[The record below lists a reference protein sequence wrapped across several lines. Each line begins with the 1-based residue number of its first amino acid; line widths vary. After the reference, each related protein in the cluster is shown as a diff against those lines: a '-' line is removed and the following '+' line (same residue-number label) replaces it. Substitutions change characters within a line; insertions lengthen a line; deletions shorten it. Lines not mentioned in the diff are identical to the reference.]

1 MLVRYRMNS
10 NCTLDNMRADINAII
25 TNAVTYNGS
34 GVPTAGLSA
43 GCDTANTIAYGSH
56 PGSSKYALVGS
67 GASASGT
74 TSSITQTLLTVGGT
88 VTGTFVVGMRLS
100 GTGVAPGTTIVALGT
115 GSGGA
120 GTYHVSCSQVVS
132 STTITGTTLNQT
144 YSKVHSD
151 YSDVTHY
158 FRLNY
163 SPTLTATCSNG
174 SISGTTLTVA
184 GSVNGEYK
192 IGMVITGTGVTAG
205 TTIISYGT
213 GLGGQGTYNISIS
226 QSVSGTT
233 ITGSI
238 TPNVANTNSGS
249 ISGTTL
255 TIAAGSSS
263 ISNTGLWQ
271 VGMTVTG
278 TGVAANTTITALGTG
293 SGGAGTYILSQS
305 STVTNIGLQGYFSSS
320 IPLTGQLSS
329 MTLARSYTAGTDT
342 LVDSGE
348 IKKYRNMGFIT
359 GSFGGPVLTV
369 NDVTS
374 IIPGYSLS
382 VGDVL
387 APAYHNNLST
397 GVNLSNT
404 EVTGTA
410 SIVNG
415 TAITA
420 FGSGTGGTGT
430 YVTSTIN
437 ATGNTYWQ
445 VYRPENA
452 GISMNAYN
460 PYTLAHGIDIIIS
473 TKMIYISSPYSG
485 SQVGI
490 FDIGKNGVSRIYT
503 SNMLMTGIDLEHEL
517 FGLSVPYTYKFNTNS
532 YGSQSGLALNYITPQ
547 RKFNSSGAL
556 VIIENPTFL
565 FQEDNGNV
573 LSVIYG
579 LLKLPENVFSSHIT
593 YTDAGNVRRL
603 TYNDYAILTE

>member
-10 NCTLDNMRADINAII
+10 SCTLDNMRADINAII

-34 GVPTAGLSA
+34 GIPTAGLSA
-43 GCDTANTIAYGSH
+43 GCDTANTIAFGTH
-56 PGSSKYALVGS
+56 PTSSKYALVGT
-67 GASASGT
+67 GGTASGT
-74 TSSITQTLLTVGGT
+74 ASSISQTLLTVGGT
-88 VTGTFVVGMRLS
+88 VTGTFAVGMRLS
-100 GTGVAPGTTIVALGT
+100 GTGIAPGTTIIALGT

-120 GTYHVSCSQVVS
+120 GTYHVSCSQVVT

-144 YSKVHSD
+144 YSKLHSD
-151 YSDVTHY
+151 YNDVTHY

-163 SPTLTATCSNG
+163 SSTLTATCSNG
-174 SISGTTLTVA
+174 SISTTVLTVA

-213 GLGGQGTYNISIS
+213 GVGGQGTYNLNIS
-226 QSVSGTT
+226 QSVSATT

-255 TIAAGSSS
+255 TIAAGSGL

-278 TGVAANTTITALGTG
+278 TGVTANSVITALGTG
-293 SGGAGTYILSQS
+293 TGGPGTYTLSQS
-305 STVTNIGLQGYFSSS
+305 STVTNIGLQGHFSST
-320 IPLTGQLSS
+320 IPLTGQLNAI
-329 MTLARSYTAGTDT
+329 TLSRSYTGGTDT

-348 IKKYRNMGFIT
+348 IKKYRNIGFIVGQFS
-359 GSFGGPVLTV
+359 GSTLSVSDA
-369 NDVTS
+369 NN
-374 IIPGYSLS
+374 IISGYSLS
-382 VGDVL
+382 VGDII
-387 APAYHNNLST
+387 APAYHNNFST

-404 EVTGTA
+404 ETTGTA
-410 SIVNG
+410 SVVNG
-415 TAITA
+415 TTITA
-420 FGSGTGGTGT
+420 FGSGSGLTGS

-437 ATGNTYWQ
+437 STGSTYWQ
-445 VYRPENA
+445 VYRPESA
-452 GISMNAYN
+452 GISINAYN
-460 PYTLAHGIDIIIS
+460 PYTLSHGIDIIIS
-473 TKMIYISSPYSG
+473 TKMIYFSSPYSG
-485 SQVGI
+485 TQIGI

-503 SNMLMTGIDLEHEL
+503 SNMLMAGVDLEHEL
-517 FGLSVPYTYKFNTNS
+517 FGLTVPYTYKFNTNS

-547 RKFNSSGAL
+547 RKFNASMAL
-556 VIIENPTFL
+556 VVIENPTFL

-573 LSVIYG
+573 LSVMYG

-593 YTDAGNVRRL
+593 YVDAGNVRRL